1 MTLAVLSR
9 QRWRIALALSAVMIV
24 VYFGFVLLVA
34 FDKPLLGMLLSPG
47 LSLGVLLGA
56 LVIAT
61 AWLLTWYYARWANL
75 HLDRRV
81 NEIRSAGKPGP

>member
-1 MTLAVLSR
+1 MTLGVLSR
-9 QRWRIALALSAVMIV
+9 QRWRIAVTLSAVMIV

-34 FDKPLLGMLLSPG
+34 FDKPLLATMLAPG

-56 LVIAT
+56 LVIVA
-61 AWLLTWYYARWANL
+61 AWILTWYYVRWANS

-81 NEIRSAGKPGP
+81 SEIRAAGPEA